1 MIHESPAIMDLRPGA
16 HGKHVTGHARDA
28 DALALRDAERGGR
41 LRSAANIAVP
51 PNGIRIFI

>member
-1 MIHESPAIMDLRPGA
+1 MRVRRSWICVRGA

-41 LRSAANIAVP
+41 LRSAADIAVP
-51 PNGIRIFI
+51 PNGVRIFI